1 MSNED
6 EDALFLREMEGV
18 RPLKKDV
25 REPERVRDDS
35 LRPGLNYRRESAQ
48 RALDLDESLLPT
60 AFVEPVRP
68 EAVISFKRDGIQHGV
83 FRSLQRGDYAPEAT
97 LDLHGLT
104 VEQARQELYRFVL
117 DCVHYDVRSALISH
131 GKGRNNKDKIPLLK
145 SFMVRWLPMFP
156 QVMAF
161 HSAQRWH
168 GGAGAVYVLFR
179 KTERAKDETRE
190 RLGLGAGKPRD

>member
-6 EDALFLREMEGV
+6 EDSLFLKEMEGV

-25 REPERVRDDS
+25 RDPEKVKNDS
-35 LRPGLNYRRESAQ
+35 LMPGLNYRRESAQ
-48 RALDLDESLLPT
+48 RALDLDETQLPT
-60 AFVEPVRP
+60 TFVEPVRP

-83 FRSLQRGDYAPEAT
+83 FRSLQRGDYAHEAM

-104 VEQARQELYRFVL
+104 VEQARQELYRFVA

-131 GKGRNNKDKIPLLK
+131 GKGRNNKDNIPLLK
-145 SFMVRWLPMFP
+145 SFLVRWLPMFP

-179 KTERAKDETRE
+179 KTERAKDVTRE
-190 RLGLGAGKPRD
+190 RLGLGAGKPNG

>member
-1 MSNED
+1 
-6 EDALFLREMEGV
+6 MEGV

-25 REPERVRDDS
+25 REPERVKDDS

-179 KTERAKDETRE
+179 KTERAKDKTRE